1 LSNSSS
7 KDKGVTISTL
17 SSVKIHESSQK
28 EKSDLAGSVLSNAA
42 LRDKLVHELG
52 SVATYEIMKDGSIVI
67 RRKYFDAAEH
77 VLYRVNIWSSKPL
90 IVINTSDL
98 SQSLRI
104 ELEQLRNTDPI
115 RFDKT
120 ITEAIES
127 LMTGLNERY
136 YFVSNIA
143 YKVQWRFDP

>member
-7 KDKGVTISTL
+7 KNKGVTISTL
-17 SSVKIHESSQK
+17 SSQKIHKSRQK
-28 EKSDLAGSVLSNAA
+28 EKSDLAAPVLSNAA

-67 RRKYFDAAEH
+67 RRKYFITAEH
-77 VLYRVNIWSSKPL
+77 VLYRLNIWSSKPL
-90 IVINTSDL
+90 FIINTSDL
-98 SQSLRI
+98 SQSLRG
-104 ELEQLRNTDPI
+104 ELEQLKITDPI

-136 YFVSNIA
+136 YLVSNIA
-143 YKVQWRFDP
+143 YKVKWRFDP

>member
-17 SSVKIHESSQK
+17 SSAKIPGQK
-28 EKSDLAGSVLSNAA
+28 EKSDLGRPVLSNAA

-52 SVATYEIMKDGSIVI
+52 SVATHEIMKDGSIVI
-67 RRKYFDAAEH
+67 KRKYFEAAEY
-77 VLYRVNIWSSKPL
+77 VLYRLNIWSSTPL
-90 IVINTSDL
+90 FIINTFDL
-98 SQSLRI
+98 SPSLRV
-104 ELEQLRNTDPI
+104 ELQQLRNTDPV

-136 YFVSNIA
+136 YLVNHHCLQSQME
-143 YKVQWRFDP
+143 V